1 MEDKTK
7 STRHAKYNLNY
18 HFVWIPK
25 YRRNVLKGKK
35 KDRVKDLL
43 REIASEKNFEILEI
57 EVMLDHIHLFCSCP
71 PRISPAK
78 AINYFKGISARRYN
92 QLYDDK
98 IKWTRSYFVGSAGNV
113 SAETIEKYIQ
123 EQEEKL

>member
-1 MEDKTK
+1 MEDNTK
-7 STRHAKYNLNY
+7 STRNAKYNLNY

-25 YRRNVLKGKK
+25 YRKPVLKGK
-35 KDRVKDLL
+35 RAERL
-43 REIASEKNFEILEI
+43 RELLEEIAEQKGFEVLEMEI
-57 EVMLDHIHLFCSCP
+57 MGDHIHLFCSCP

-92 QLYDDK
+92 KLYDDR
-98 IKWTRSYFVGSAGNV
+98 IKWTSSYFVGSAGNV
-113 SAETIEKYIQ
+113 SAETIERYIQ

>member
-43 REIASEKNFEILEI
+43 REIASPTSTALPSDFSQ
-57 EVMLDHIHLFCSCP
+57 IHSG
-71 PRISPAK
+71 SP
-78 AINYFKGISARRYN
+78 
-92 QLYDDK
+92 
-98 IKWTRSYFVGSAGNV
+98 
-113 SAETIEKYIQ
+113 
-123 EQEEKL
+123 